1 MPNPAAWRKQIR
13 PHLTSLR
20 LDPAREQEIVEEIS
34 QHLDERYEE
43 LLHTGTPPE
52 RARQMALD
60 EWLEADVFIAAM
72 RGLRQAQAPQRQL
85 AGVAGASLLVDAW
98 QDVRH
103 SWRAL
108 TKARVFAAAAVLT
121 LALGIGGTIT
131 MFSVVHGV
139 LLKPLPYHDPDAL
152 VRIVH
157 VIGGIRQPYF
167 SDVVFR
173 SYVDHTQAFSDVG
186 VWVPAATAAITG
198 QGDPEEVRTL
208 MASRSLLTTLGVPPA
223 LGRWFSTAEDAPGGA
238 ATVMLT
244 HGYWQRKFGGDPTVL
259 SRTLTID
266 GRPHQIVGIM
276 PPSFRFSE
284 TFEIIRPLRINAAA
298 PVPVFRLV
306 GLARLKPGVTLAQGN
321 ADVIR
326 VLNAWFELAGTPPNI
341 RARWSP
347 ALQPLKDDIV
357 GDVSA
362 TLWILMGAIAIVL
375 LMACANVAN
384 LLLVRAD
391 GRRRELAI
399 RAALGAGGL
408 RIARQL
414 FVETLLLAGLGG
426 AAGTALAYGALQALV
441 AIAPSNLPRL
451 ADISI
456 DPVVLGFA
464 AAISLLS
471 GLLFGSIS
479 ILKHARPRLDALGGG
494 AAGRMTRER
503 QRSQQLLVAAQ
514 MALALMLLVGA
525 GLMIRSFQTLR
536 NVDAGFT
543 SPHTLQTFA
552 VRIVPALAPEPEHV
566 TRMQEDMLQRIAS
579 IPGVSS
585 VAFANRMPMGID
597 RNSAAL
603 TAKGRPDDGQTP
615 PNHQVKIVSPDLF
628 DTQGTPLI
636 VGRDFTWADVHGT
649 RDIAIVSE
657 NLARELWGS
666 ASAAVGQFVREYY
679 DKESPWREVVGV
691 VGNVHDDGVHRNAPT
706 TVYYPV
712 QPVQRIFGIAGYQAR
727 RVTFVVRSDHA
738 GTPELLEQVREAVSS
753 VSASIP
759 IAQVATLDEPYR
771 RSMARTA
778 FTLLMLAI
786 AGTMALLLGM
796 CGIYG
801 VISYAVSQR
810 RREIGIR
817 LALGAPLPAV
827 RRLFIRRGLV
837 MGAAGLIAGLAG
849 AVVVTRLMKSLLY
862 GVTPLDPM
870 TFAAMPLVLAA
881 AAALASYLP
890 ARAATTVDPVETMR
904 AE

>member
-1 MPNPAAWRKQIR
+1 MPDPAGWREQIR

-20 LDPAREQEIVEEIS
+20 LDAAREQEIVEEIS

-43 LLHTGTPPE
+43 LLHTGTSPE
-52 RARQMALD
+52 RARQMAL
-60 EWLEADVFIAAM
+60 EELLEADVFIAAM
-72 RGLRQAQAPQRQL
+72 RGLRQAQAPQRRPT
-85 AGVAGASLLVDAW
+85 GVAGASFLVDAW

-139 LLKPLPYHDPDAL
+139 LLKPLPYQDPDAL

-173 SYVDHTQAFSDVG
+173 SYVEHTQAFSDVG
-186 VWVPAATAAITG
+186 VWMPAATAAITG

-208 MASRSLLTTLGVPPA
+208 MASRSLLTTLGVPPS

-244 HGYWQRKFGGDPTVL
+244 HGYWQRKFGGDPTAL

-276 PPSFRFSE
+276 PPNFRFSE
-284 TFEIIRPLRINAAA
+284 AFEIIRPLRVNAAA

-414 FVETLLLAGLGG
+414 FVETLLLAVLGG
-426 AAGTALAYGALQALV
+426 AAGMALAYGALQALV

-464 AAISLLS
+464 AVISLLS
-471 GLLFGSIS
+471 GVLFGSIS
-479 ILKHARPRLDALGGG
+479 ILKHARPQLDALGGG
-494 AAGRMTRER
+494 AAGRTTRER

-543 SPHTLQTFA
+543 SPHTLQTFSI
-552 VRIVPALAPEPEHV
+552 RIV
-566 TRMQEDMLQRIAS
+566 QI
-579 IPGVSS
+579 
-585 VAFANRMPMGID
+585 
-597 RNSAAL
+597 
-603 TAKGRPDDGQTP
+603 
-615 PNHQVKIVSPDLF
+615 
-628 DTQGTPLI
+628 
-636 VGRDFTWADVHGT
+636 
-649 RDIAIVSE
+649 
-657 NLARELWGS
+657 
-666 ASAAVGQFVREYY
+666 
-679 DKESPWREVVGV
+679 
-691 VGNVHDDGVHRNAPT
+691 
-706 TVYYPV
+706 
-712 QPVQRIFGIAGYQAR
+712 
-727 RVTFVVRSDHA
+727 
-738 GTPELLEQVREAVSS
+738 
-753 VSASIP
+753 
-759 IAQVATLDEPYR
+759 
-771 RSMARTA
+771 
-778 FTLLMLAI
+778 
-786 AGTMALLLGM
+786 
-796 CGIYG
+796 
-801 VISYAVSQR
+801 
-810 RREIGIR
+810 
-817 LALGAPLPAV
+817 
-827 RRLFIRRGLV
+827 
-837 MGAAGLIAGLAG
+837 
-849 AVVVTRLMKSLLY
+849 
-862 GVTPLDPM
+862 
-870 TFAAMPLVLAA
+870 
-881 AAALASYLP
+881 
-890 ARAATTVDPVETMR
+890 
-904 AE
+904 